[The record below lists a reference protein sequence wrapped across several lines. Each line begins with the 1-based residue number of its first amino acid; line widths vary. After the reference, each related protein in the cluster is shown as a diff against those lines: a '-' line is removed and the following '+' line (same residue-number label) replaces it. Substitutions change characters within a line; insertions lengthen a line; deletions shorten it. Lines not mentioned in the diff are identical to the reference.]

1 MHMRNNR
8 LQQLTELL
16 KDTPDD
22 AFLLYAIALEHQAA
36 GDYQAAI
43 LQYEFLLSVHPD
55 YLPVF
60 YQLGGL
66 YAQMGDAD
74 RAESVYTRGI
84 ALASAQNNQRTL
96 SELRSALDH
105 M

>member
-1 MHMRNNR
+1 MHMPNNR

-22 AFLLYAIALEHQAA
+22 AFLLYAIALEHQSA
-36 GDYQAAI
+36 GDHDQAIA
-43 LQYEFLLSVHPD
+43 QYEYLLSIHPD

-66 YAQMGDAD
+66 YALKGDTMH
-74 RAESVYTRGI
+74 AEKVYNRGI
-84 ALASAQNNQRTL
+84 ALASEQNNPRTL
-96 SELRSALDH
+96 SELRSALDL